1 MKFSFGGTAVVTG
14 AASGIG
20 EALALDLARR
30 GMQLVLL
37 DVDARR
43 LRGVVATI
51 QSRHS
56 TVDVT
61 SYVVDLASAT
71 ATAKVAAEVLAAHPR
86 IRLLINNAGVALG
99 GRFDQVS
106 LDEFNWVID
115 INFRAT
121 VQLTHALL
129 PALKAE
135 PGAHLVNVSS
145 LFGIIAPGGQ
155 TAYSASKF
163 AVRGFTEALRQE
175 LVGDDIG
182 VSCVHPG
189 GIKTRIGSSARVG
202 SGVPKADADAHRDDW
217 RKVLTMDP
225 AQAAA
230 IILSGVQR
238 RKNRILISGPAKA
251 LDLLARLL
259 PGTYG
264 AILAAGARRRGLA
277 SRPSASRPPA
287 SGPPASRPPA
297 QDQAGDGRGA
307 KPLTSGHDQEPL
319 RQEQDR

>member
-1 MKFSFGGTAVVTG
+1 MKFSFGGTAVITG

-20 EALALDLARR
+20 EALALDLAGR
-30 GMQLVLL
+30 GGQLVLL
-37 DVDARR
+37 DVDAER
-43 LRGVVATI
+43 LRAVVATI

-175 LVGDDIG
+175 LVGDGIG

-202 SGVPKADADAHRDDW
+202 SGVPRAEADARRDDW
-217 RKVLTMDP
+217 RKVLTMEP

-230 IILSGVQR
+230 IILRGVQH

-251 LDLLARLL
+251 LDVLARLL
-259 PGTYG
+259 PGSYG
-264 AILAAGARRRGLA
+264 AVLAAGARRRGLA
-277 SRPSASRPPA
+277 SRP
-287 SGPPASRPPA
+287 PA
-297 QDQAGDGRGA
+297 QQQAADRDGEEREHR
-307 KPLTSGHDQEPL
+307 HDQEPL
-319 RQEQDR
+319 RLEQNR